1 MSLNFLP
8 RENYDISINV
18 GKISVPCYSR
28 DRMNAMYKKK
38 GFSVIG
44 EIGGKSAGK
53 PKDTIS
59 IGTNEIPVHEP
70 RIKKGILYKYGGY
83 VAVDKDKYIAVLE
96 SRMPVIIMLTM
107 VFTGLVAYAFALT
120 YFI

>member
-8 RENYDISINV
+8 RGDYDISINV
-18 GKISVPCYSR
+18 GKNSIPCYSR

-44 EIGGKSAGK
+44 EIGGKSSGK
-53 PKDTIS
+53 LKDTITME
-59 IGTNEIPVHEP
+59 TNEIPVHEP
-70 RIKKGILYKYGGY
+70 RTKKGILYKYGGF
-83 VAVDKDKYIAVLE
+83 VAVDKDKYVAVLE

>member
-8 RENYDISINV
+8 RGDYDISINV
-18 GKISVPCYSR
+18 GKNSIPCYSR

-44 EIGGKSAGK
+44 EIGGKSSGK
-53 PKDTIS
+53 LKDTITME
-59 IGTNEIPVHEP
+59 TNEIPVHEP
-70 RIKKGILYKYGGY
+70 RTKKGILYKYGGF
-83 VAVDKDKYIAVLE
+83 VAVDKDKYVAVLE
-96 SRMPVIIMLTM
+96 SRMPVFIMLMM
-107 VFTGLVAYAFALT
+107 VFAGLVAYAFALT

>member
-8 RENYDISINV
+8 RGDYDISINV
-18 GKISVPCYSR
+18 GKNSIPCYSR

-44 EIGGKSAGK
+44 EIGGKSSGK
-53 PKDTIS
+53 LKDTITME
-59 IGTNEIPVHEP
+59 TNEIPVHEP
-70 RIKKGILYKYGGY
+70 RTKKGILYKYGGF
-83 VAVDKDKYIAVLE
+83 VAVDKDKYVAVLE
-96 SRMPVIIMLTM
+96 SRMPVFIMLMM
-107 VFTGLVAYAFALT
+107 VFVGLVAYAFALT

>member
-8 RENYDISINV
+8 RGDYDISINV
-18 GKISVPCYSR
+18 GKNSIPCYSR

-44 EIGGKSAGK
+44 EIGGKSSGK
-53 PKDTIS
+53 LKDTITM
-59 IGTNEIPVHEP
+59 GTNEIPVHEP
-70 RIKKGILYKYGGY
+70 RTKKGILYKYGGF
-83 VAVDKDKYIAVLE
+83 VAVDKDKYVAVLE